1 MTQET
6 GRRPELI
13 AYTVTRSG
21 QEDYYHR
28 IGVAWSNRK
37 GGCKIKLHALPVD
50 GEILLL
56 TPKDLP

>member
-13 AYTVTRSG
+13 AYTVTQSG
-21 QEDYYHR
+21 KEDYYHR
-28 IGVAWSNRK
+28 IGVAWSHRK

-56 TPKDLP
+56 PPKDLP